1 MILAEKIM
9 QLRKKNG
16 WSQEELAEQLNVSR
30 QSVSKWE
37 SAQSIPD
44 LNKILLMSDLF
55 AVSTDYLLKDN
66 GEYAETQNEPQM
78 DTAPINSDSRFVSME
93 DANRFLDAKELTA
106 PRIALA
112 VSLCIL
118 SPIPLIFL
126 SAISETNGVLTEELA
141 AGIGLTVLFII
152 VAVAVA
158 MFMSCRTHTAE
169 FDYLDEEP
177 IETAYGIISM
187 AKELQSNYSDRY
199 NRNNMIG
206 VILCIIS
213 VIPLFVFGIMSET
226 SIYGDFIGCCGISI
240 MLAIIAFAVNRMAY
254 VGIIWESYHKLLQEG
269 DYSREKKSQSGFNS
283 AYSSIVTAIYL
294 LYSFCTGNWHISWLI
309 WPLAGPIRS
318 LILSI
323 YKKI

>member
-55 AVSTDYLLKDN
+55 GVSTDYLLKDN
-66 GEYAETQNEPQM
+66 EEETKKQNEPQM
-78 DTAPINSDSRFVSME
+78 DTAPINSDSRFVGME

-118 SPIPLIFL
+118 SPIPLFML
-126 SAISETNGVLTEELA
+126 SAISESQKVLSENMA
-141 AGIGLTVLFII
+141 AGIGFSIMLVVVAI
-152 VAVAVA
+152 AVAL
-158 MFMSCRTHTAE
+158 FMSCRAHTAE
-169 FDYLDEEP
+169 FDYLDKEP

-187 AKELQSNYSDRY
+187 AKELQNNYRDRY
-199 NRNNMIG
+199 NRNNMLG
-206 VILCIIS
+206 VILCI
-213 VIPLFVFGIMSET
+213 VAAIPLFIFGILSET
-226 SIYGDFIGCCGISI
+226 SINEDFIGCCGLSI
-240 MLAIIAFAVNRMAY
+240 MFAIVAFAVNRMVY
-254 VGIIWESYHKLLQEG
+254 VGIIWESYQKLLQEG
-269 DYSREKKSQSGFNS
+269 NYSRKKKSR
-283 AYSSIVTAIYL
+283 SSFDDSYWCIVTAIYF
-294 LYSFCTGNWHISWLI
+294 LYSFYSGDWHISWIIWLI
-309 WPLAGPIRS
+309 AAPLQKLLMS
-318 LILSI
+318 VLKL
-323 YKKI
+323 